1 MAAKGCRPTVQA
13 FSGSITGVGRQP
25 CADVCVTISQEDNNM
40 SSVLK
45 PNRLT
50 HEEYFALE
58 QAEDQRYE
66 YIAGEVFAMAG
77 GSENHALIGASI
89 IIGLG
94 NALRGKPCRIYTAD
108 MKLYVRKYD
117 KFCYPDVQVL
127 CENGIGHK
135 KYVENPILIV
145 EVLSDS
151 TESYD
156 RGLKF
161 EQYRSIET
169 LKYYLL
175 VDQSRKHVDLYEQKS
190 DQSWLLT
197 SPQDCIVLP
206 SMEIKLEVDE
216 IYRQVEFMP
225 IAEA

>member
-1 MAAKGCRPTVQA
+1 
-13 FSGSITGVGRQP
+13 
-25 CADVCVTISQEDNNM
+25 M

-45 PNRLT
+45 PNQVT

-77 GSENHALIGASI
+77 GTESHALIGTNI

-94 NALRGKPCRIYTAD
+94 AALRGKPCRVYTSD
-108 MKLYVRKYD
+108 MKLYVREYD

-127 CENGIGHK
+127 CEKGIRHE
-135 KYVENPILIV
+135 KYVENPILIA

-169 LKYYLL
+169 LQYYLL
-175 VDQSRKHVDLYEQKS
+175 VDQSRRHVDLYERESGQR
-190 DQSWLLT
+190 WMLT
-197 SPQDCIVLP
+197 APQDSAVL
-206 SMEIKLEVDE
+206 SSLDIKLEIVE

-225 IAEA
+225 NAKA